1 MDGGN
6 ELLAGL
12 TKLAE
17 VSPTALVALL
27 ASAPALGSLWIVAR
41 IIKGKETSPKEPEDH
56 GDDLLREVQALHAT
70 VKAATAQMERGQ
82 QNLLL
87 EIVRQ
92 GAKE

>member
-1 MDGGN
+1 MDSGN
-6 ELLAGL
+6 DILTGL
-12 TKLAE
+12 TALAE

-27 ASAPALGSLWIVAR
+27 ASAPALGSLWVVAK
-41 IIKGKETSPKEPEDH
+41 IIKGREAPKEPDDH

-70 VKAATAQMERGQ
+70 VKATAAQMERGQ
-82 QNLLL
+82 ANLLL